1 MVEETGRKLPLNR
14 NFICVL
20 KGVITIDLIEAL
32 QKQMNFCENKE
43 KYKCGIYVENP
54 ERIKIVANVISNLL
68 PVPNRNIELKM
79 NRYDTGARWQNG
91 SIIKIINASE
101 NVRGQRFNG
110 VIIDNDIDNRIVSC
124 VIMSAIRPIRVFNE
138 ETDNGM
144 YERIY
149 TVGISK
155 DDVEKSKKYITKGL
169 RSNRIIVDDL
179 FFMNEKIFKK
189 EYEPMF
195 ISNEY
200 NAPIRTIE
208 KDNNNILVFN
218 ALGIPRENIE
228 YKTEFVNKSK
238 ESYLVV
244 QGSVELKDL
253 NYENGINI
261 RMKIDTDIYDGYDI
275 YVENGLVFVRLHE
288 IVNEAPVLKDY
299 GINE

>member
-1 MVEETGRKLPLNR
+1 MNNTLNR
-14 NFICVL
+14 NSISVL

-32 QKQMNFCENKE
+32 QKQMNFCKNKE

-79 NRYDTGARWQNG
+79 NRYDAGARWQNG
-91 SIIKIINASE
+91 SIIRIINASE

-124 VIMSAIRPIRVFNE
+124 VIMPTIRPIRVFNG
-138 ETDNGM
+138 ETDKEM

-155 DDVEKSKKYITKGL
+155 DDIEKSKKYITRGL
-169 RSNRIIVDDL
+169 RSNRVIVDDL
-179 FFMNEKIFKK
+179 FFMNEKLFEK
-189 EYEPMF
+189 EYECMF

-208 KDNNNILVFN
+208 KDNNKILVFN

-244 QGSVELKDL
+244 HGSVELKDL

-261 RMKIDTDIYDGYDI
+261 RMKIDTDIYDGYDVYI
-275 YVENGLVFVRLHE
+275 ENGLVFVRLHE
-288 IVNEAPVLKDY
+288 IVNEAPILKDY
-299 GINE
+299 GMNE

>member
-1 MVEETGRKLPLNR
+1 MIAINLV
-14 NFICVL
+14 
-20 KGVITIDLIEAL
+20 EAL
-32 QKQMNFCENKE
+32 QKQMYFCENKE

-79 NRYDTGARWQNG
+79 NRYDAGARWQNG
-91 SIIKIINASE
+91 SIIRIINASE

-124 VIMSAIRPIRVFNE
+124 VIMPTIRPIRVFNE
-138 ETDNGM
+138 ETDNEM

-189 EYEPMF
+189 EYECMW

-200 NAPIRTIE
+200 NTAIRTIE
-208 KDNNNILVFN
+208 KDNNKILVFN

-244 QGSVELKDL
+244 HGSVELKDL

-275 YVENGLVFVRLHE
+275 YIENGLIFVRLHE

>member
-1 MVEETGRKLPLNR
+1 M
-14 NFICVL
+14 
-20 KGVITIDLIEAL
+20 ITIDLIEAL
-32 QKQMNFCENKE
+32 QKQMYFCENKE

-79 NRYDTGARWQNG
+79 NRYDAGARWQNG
-91 SIIKIINASE
+91 SIIRIINASE

-124 VIMSAIRPIRVFNE
+124 VIMPTIRPIRVFNE
-138 ETDNGM
+138 ETDKEM

-155 DDVEKSKKYITKGL
+155 DDIEKSKKYITRGL
-169 RSNRIIVDDL
+169 RSNRVIVDDL
-179 FFMNEKIFKK
+179 FFMNEKLFEK
-189 EYEPMF
+189 EYECMF

-208 KDNNNILVFN
+208 KDNNKILVFN

-244 QGSVELKDL
+244 HGSVELKDL

-261 RMKIDTDIYDGYDI
+261 RMKIDTDIYDGYDVYI
-275 YVENGLVFVRLHE
+275 ENGLVFVRLHE

-299 GINE
+299 GMNE

>member
-1 MVEETGRKLPLNR
+1 M
-14 NFICVL
+14 
-20 KGVITIDLIEAL
+20 ITIDLIEAL

-79 NRYDTGARWQNG
+79 NRYDAGARWQNG
-91 SIIKIINASE
+91 SIIRIINASE
-101 NVRGQRFNG
+101 NTRGQRFNG

-124 VIMSAIRPIRVFNE
+124 VIMPTIRPIRVFNE
-138 ETDNGM
+138 ETDKEM

-155 DDVEKSKKYITKGL
+155 DDIEKSKKYITRGL
-169 RSNRIIVDDL
+169 RSNRVIVDDL
-179 FFMNEKIFKK
+179 FFMNEKLFEK
-189 EYEPMF
+189 EYECMF
-195 ISNEY
+195 INNEY

-208 KDNNNILVFN
+208 KNNNKILVFN

-244 QGSVELKDL
+244 QGNVELKDI

-261 RMKIDTDIYDGYDI
+261 RMKIDTDIYDGYDVYI
-275 YVENGLVFVRLHE
+275 ENGLVFVRLHE

-299 GINE
+299 GING

>member
-1 MVEETGRKLPLNR
+1 MKLLELDYQNS
-14 NFICVL
+14 
-20 KGVITIDLIEAL
+20 KGVIIIDLIKAL

-68 PVPNRNIELKM
+68 PFPNRRVELRM
-79 NRYDTGARWQNG
+79 NQYDAEARWQNG
-91 SIIKIINASE
+91 SIIRIMNTNE

-124 VIMSAIRPIRVFNE
+124 VIMPTIRPIRVFDE
-138 ETDNGM
+138 ESDKEM

-149 TVGISK
+149 TVGISA
-155 DDVEKSKKYITKGL
+155 DDINNSKKYKQQLYVSTAW
-169 RSNRIIVDDL
+169 NRHNIFKDDL
-179 FFMNEKIFKK
+179 FEK
-189 EYEPMF
+189 EYECMF
-195 ISNEY
+195 MSSEY
-200 NAPIRTIE
+200 NTAIRTIE
-208 KDNNNILVFN
+208 KDNNKILVFN

-244 QGSVELKDL
+244 HGSVELKDL

-261 RMKIDTDIYDGYDI
+261 RMKIDTDIYNGYEVHIED
-275 YVENGLVFVRLHE
+275 GLVTVILHE
-288 IVNEAPVLKDY
+288 IKNEPPVLKDY
-299 GINE
+299 GVA

>member
-1 MVEETGRKLPLNR
+1 M
-14 NFICVL
+14 
-20 KGVITIDLIEAL
+20 ITIDLIEAL

-68 PVPNRNIELKM
+68 PVPNRRVELRM
-79 NRYDTGARWQNG
+79 NQYYAEARWQNG

-124 VIMSAIRPIRVFNE
+124 VIMPTIRPIRVFNE
-138 ETDNGM
+138 ETDKEM

-155 DDVEKSKKYITKGL
+155 DDIEKSKKYITRGL
-169 RSNRIIVDDL
+169 RSNRVIVDDL

-208 KDNNNILVFN
+208 KDNNKILVFN

-244 QGSVELKDL
+244 QGNVELKDI

-261 RMKIDTDIYDGYDI
+261 RMKIDTDIYDGYDVYI
-275 YVENGLVFVRLHE
+275 ENGLVFVRLHE
-288 IVNEAPVLKDY
+288 IVNEAPILKDY
-299 GINE
+299 GMNE

>member
-1 MVEETGRKLPLNR
+1 MIAINLV
-14 NFICVL
+14 
-20 KGVITIDLIEAL
+20 EAL

-68 PVPNRNIELKM
+68 PFPNRRVELRI
-79 NRYDTGARWQNG
+79 NQYDAEAKWQNG
-91 SIIKIINASE
+91 SIIRIMNASE

-124 VIMSAIRPIRVFNE
+124 VIMPAIRPIRVFNE
-138 ETDNGM
+138 ETDNEM

-155 DDVEKSKKYITKGL
+155 DDIEKSKKYITRGL
-169 RSNRIIVDDL
+169 RSNRVIVDDL
-179 FFMNEKIFKK
+179 FFMNEKLFEK
-189 EYEPMF
+189 EYECMF

-208 KDNNNILVFN
+208 KDNNKILVFN

-228 YKTEFVNKSK
+228 YKTEFINKSK
-238 ESYLVV
+238 ESYLVI
-244 QGSVELKDL
+244 QGSVELKDI

-261 RMKIDTDIYDGYDI
+261 RMKIDTDIYDGYDVYI
-275 YVENGLVFVRLHE
+275 ENGLIFVRLHE

>member
-1 MVEETGRKLPLNR
+1 M
-14 NFICVL
+14 
-20 KGVITIDLIEAL
+20 ITIDLIEVL

-79 NRYDTGARWQNG
+79 NRYDAGARWQNG
-91 SIIKIINASE
+91 SIIRIINASE

-124 VIMSAIRPIRVFNE
+124 VIMPTIRPIRVFNE
-138 ETDNGM
+138 ETDKEM

-155 DDVEKSKKYITKGL
+155 DDIEKSKKYITRGL
-169 RSNRIIVDDL
+169 RSNRVIVDDL
-179 FFMNEKIFKK
+179 FFMNEKLFEK
-189 EYEPMF
+189 EYECMF

-208 KDNNNILVFN
+208 KDNNKILVFN

-244 QGSVELKDL
+244 HGSVELKDL

-261 RMKIDTDIYDGYDI
+261 RMKIDTDIYDGYDVYI
-275 YVENGLVFVRLHE
+275 ENGLVFVRLHE

-299 GINE
+299 GMGE

>member
-1 MVEETGRKLPLNR
+1 MIAINLV
-14 NFICVL
+14 
-20 KGVITIDLIEAL
+20 EAL

-68 PVPNRNIELKM
+68 PVPNRNIELRM
-79 NRYDTGARWQNG
+79 NQYDAGARWQNG
-91 SIIKIINASE
+91 SIIRIINASE

-124 VIMSAIRPIRVFNE
+124 VIMPTIRPIRVFNE
-138 ETDNGM
+138 ETDKEM

-179 FFMNEKIFKK
+179 FFMNEKLFEK
-189 EYEPMF
+189 EYECMF

-208 KDNNNILVFN
+208 KDNNKILVFN

-244 QGSVELKDL
+244 QGNVELKDI

-261 RMKIDTDIYDGYDI
+261 RMKIDTDIYDGYDVYI
-275 YVENGLVFVRLHE
+275 ENGLVFVRLHE

>member
-1 MVEETGRKLPLNR
+1 M
-14 NFICVL
+14 
-20 KGVITIDLIEAL
+20 ITIDLVEAL

-68 PVPNRNIELKM
+68 PVPNRNLELKM
-79 NRYDTGARWQNG
+79 NRYDAGARWQNG
-91 SIIKIINASE
+91 SIIRIINASE

-110 VIIDNDIDNRIVSC
+110 IIIDNDIDNRIVSC
-124 VIMSAIRPIRVFNE
+124 VIMPTIRPIRVFNE
-138 ETDNGM
+138 ETDKEM

-155 DDVEKSKKYITKGL
+155 DDIEKSKKYITRGL
-169 RSNRIIVDDL
+169 RSNRVIVDDL
-179 FFMNEKIFKK
+179 FFMNEKLFEK
-189 EYEPMF
+189 EYECMF

-208 KDNNNILVFN
+208 KDNNKILVFN

-244 QGSVELKDL
+244 HGSVELKDL

-261 RMKIDTDIYDGYDI
+261 RMKIDTDIYDGYDVYI
-275 YVENGLVFVRLHE
+275 ENGLVFVRLHE

-299 GINE
+299 GMNE

>member
-1 MVEETGRKLPLNR
+1 MIAINLV
-14 NFICVL
+14 
-20 KGVITIDLIEAL
+20 EAL

-79 NRYDTGARWQNG
+79 NRYDAGARWHNG

-101 NVRGQRFNG
+101 NARGQRFNG

-124 VIMSAIRPIRVFNE
+124 VIMPTIRPIRVFNE
-138 ETDNGM
+138 ETDKEM

-155 DDVEKSKKYITKGL
+155 DDIEKSKKYITRGL
-169 RSNRIIVDDL
+169 RSNRVIVDDL
-179 FFMNEKIFKK
+179 FFMNEKLFEK

-208 KDNNNILVFN
+208 KDNNKILVFN

-244 QGSVELKDL
+244 HGSVELKDL

-261 RMKIDTDIYDGYDI
+261 RMKIDTDIYDGYDVYI
-275 YVENGLVFVRLHE
+275 ENGLVFVRLHE
-288 IVNEAPVLKDY
+288 IVNEAPILKDY
-299 GINE
+299 GMNE

>member
-1 MVEETGRKLPLNR
+1 M
-14 NFICVL
+14 
-20 KGVITIDLIEAL
+20 KGVIAINLVEAL
-32 QKQMNFCENKE
+32 QKQMYFCENKE

-68 PVPNRNIELKM
+68 PVPNRRVELRM
-79 NRYDTGARWQNG
+79 NQYDAEAKWQNG
-91 SIIKIINASE
+91 SIIRIINASE

-124 VIMSAIRPIRVFNE
+124 VIMPTIRPIRVFNE
-138 ETDNGM
+138 ETDKEM

-149 TVGISK
+149 TVGISA
-155 DDVEKSKKYITKGL
+155 DDINNSKKYKQQIYISTAW
-169 RSNRIIVDDL
+169 NRYNIFKDDL
-179 FFMNEKIFKK
+179 FEK
-189 EYEPMF
+189 EYECMF

-200 NAPIRTIE
+200 NTAIRTIE
-208 KDNNNILVFN
+208 KDNNKILVFN

-261 RMKIDTDIYDGYDI
+261 RMKIDTDIYDGYDVYI
-275 YVENGLVFVRLHE
+275 ENGLVFVRLHE

-299 GINE
+299 GMNE

>member
-1 MVEETGRKLPLNR
+1 M
-14 NFICVL
+14 

-79 NRYDTGARWQNG
+79 NRYDAEARWQNG
-91 SIIKIINASE
+91 SIIRIMNASE

-110 VIIDNDIDNRIVSC
+110 VIIDNDIDNRIVGC
-124 VIMSAIRPIRVFNE
+124 VIMPTIRPIKVFGE
-138 ETDNGM
+138 ESDKEM

-149 TVGISK
+149 TVRISA
-155 DDVEKSKKYITKGL
+155 DDINNSKKYKQQLYVSTAW
-169 RSNRIIVDDL
+169 NRRNIFKDDL
-179 FFMNEKIFKK
+179 FEK
-189 EYEPMF
+189 EYECMW

-200 NAPIRTIE
+200 NTPIRTIE
-208 KDNNNILVFN
+208 KDNNKILVFN

-261 RMKIDTDIYDGYDI
+261 RMKIDTDIYDGYDVYI
-275 YVENGLVFVRLHE
+275 ENGLVFVRLHE

-299 GINE
+299 GVA

>member
-1 MVEETGRKLPLNR
+1 
-14 NFICVL
+14 
-20 KGVITIDLIEAL
+20 
-32 QKQMNFCENKE
+32 MNFCENKE

-68 PVPNRNIELKM
+68 SFPNRRVELRI
-79 NRYDTGARWQNG
+79 NQYDAEARWQNG
-91 SIIKIINASE
+91 SIIRIMNNSE

-124 VIMSAIRPIRVFNE
+124 VIMPTIRPIRVFDE
-138 ETDNGM
+138 ETNKEM

-149 TVGISK
+149 TVGISA
-155 DDVEKSKKYITKGL
+155 DDINNSKKYKQQLYVSAAWNKHNIFK
-169 RSNRIIVDDL
+169 DDL
-179 FFMNEKIFKK
+179 FEK
-189 EYEPMF
+189 EYECMW

-208 KDNNNILVFN
+208 KDNNKILVFN

-261 RMKIDTDIYDGYDI
+261 RMKIDTDIYDGYDVYI
-275 YVENGLVFVRLHE
+275 ENGLVFVRLHE

-299 GINE
+299 GMNK

>member
-1 MVEETGRKLPLNR
+1 
-14 NFICVL
+14 
-20 KGVITIDLIEAL
+20 
-32 QKQMNFCENKE
+32 MNFCENKE

-68 PVPNRNIELKM
+68 PVPNRRVELRM
-79 NRYDTGARWQNG
+79 NQYYAEARWQNG
-91 SIIKIINASE
+91 SIIRIMNASE

-124 VIMSAIRPIRVFNE
+124 VIMPTIRPIRVFDE
-138 ETDNGM
+138 ESDKEM

-149 TVGISK
+149 TVGISA
-155 DDVEKSKKYITKGL
+155 DDINNSKKYKQQLYVSTAW
-169 RSNRIIVDDL
+169 NRHNIFKDDL
-179 FFMNEKIFKK
+179 FEK
-189 EYEPMF
+189 EYECMF
-195 ISNEY
+195 MSSEY
-200 NAPIRTIE
+200 NTAIRTIE
-208 KDNNNILVFN
+208 KDNNKILVFN

-261 RMKIDTDIYDGYDI
+261 RMKIDTDIYDGYDV

-299 GINE
+299 GMGE

>member
-1 MVEETGRKLPLNR
+1 MLELGYQNS
-14 NFICVL
+14 
-20 KGVITIDLIEAL
+20 KGVIAINLVEAL

-79 NRYDTGARWQNG
+79 NRYDAGARWQNG
-91 SIIKIINASE
+91 SIIRIINASE

-124 VIMSAIRPIRVFNE
+124 VIMPTIRPIRVFNE
-138 ETDNGM
+138 ETDKEM

-155 DDVEKSKKYITKGL
+155 DDIEKSKKYITRGL
-169 RSNRIIVDDL
+169 RSNRVIVDDL
-179 FFMNEKIFKK
+179 FFMNEKLFEK
-189 EYEPMF
+189 EYECMF

-208 KDNNNILVFN
+208 KDNNKILVFN

-244 QGSVELKDL
+244 HGSVELKDL

-261 RMKIDTDIYDGYDI
+261 RMKIDTDIYDGYDVYI
-275 YVENGLVFVRLHE
+275 ENGLVFVRLHE

-299 GINE
+299 GING

>member
-1 MVEETGRKLPLNR
+1 MNNKQNR
-14 NFICVL
+14 NSISVL
-20 KGVITIDLIEAL
+20 KGVIAINLVEAL

-79 NRYDTGARWQNG
+79 NRYDAGARWQNG

-101 NVRGQRFNG
+101 NARGQRFNG

-124 VIMSAIRPIRVFNE
+124 VIMPTIRPIRVFNE
-138 ETDNGM
+138 ETDKEM

-155 DDVEKSKKYITKGL
+155 DDIEKSKKYITRGL
-169 RSNRIIVDDL
+169 RSNRVIVDDL
-179 FFMNEKIFKK
+179 FFMNEKLFEK

-208 KDNNNILVFN
+208 KDNNKILVFN

-244 QGSVELKDL
+244 QGNVELKDI

-261 RMKIDTDIYDGYDI
+261 RMKIDTDIYDGYDVYI
-275 YVENGLVFVRLHE
+275 ENGLVFVRLHE

-299 GINE
+299 GMNE

>member
-1 MVEETGRKLPLNR
+1 MC
-14 NFICVL
+14 FL

-32 QKQMNFCENKE
+32 QKQMNFCKNKE

-68 PVPNRNIELKM
+68 PVPNRNIELRM
-79 NRYDTGARWQNG
+79 NQYDAGARWQNG

-101 NVRGQRFNG
+101 NARGQRFNG

-124 VIMSAIRPIRVFNE
+124 VIMPTIRPIRVFDE
-138 ETDNGM
+138 ETDKEM

-155 DDVEKSKKYITKGL
+155 DDIEKSKKYITRGL
-169 RSNRIIVDDL
+169 RSNRVIVDDL
-179 FFMNEKIFKK
+179 FFMNEKLFEK
-189 EYEPMF
+189 EYECMF

-208 KDNNNILVFN
+208 KDNNKILVFN

-244 QGSVELKDL
+244 HGSVELKDL

-261 RMKIDTDIYDGYDI
+261 RMKIDTDIYDGYDVYI
-275 YVENGLVFVRLHE
+275 ENGLVFVRLHE

-299 GINE
+299 GMA

>member
-1 MVEETGRKLPLNR
+1 M
-14 NFICVL
+14 
-20 KGVITIDLIEAL
+20 ITIDLIEVL

-68 PVPNRNIELKM
+68 PVPNRNIELRM
-79 NRYDTGARWQNG
+79 NQYDAGARWQNG
-91 SIIKIINASE
+91 SIIRIINASE

-124 VIMSAIRPIRVFNE
+124 VIMPTIRPIRVFNE
-138 ETDNGM
+138 ETDKEM

-155 DDVEKSKKYITKGL
+155 DDIEKSKKYITRGL
-169 RSNRIIVDDL
+169 RSNRVIVDDL
-179 FFMNEKIFKK
+179 FFMNEKLFEK
-189 EYEPMF
+189 EYECMF

-208 KDNNNILVFN
+208 KDNNKILVFN

-244 QGSVELKDL
+244 HGSVELKDL

-261 RMKIDTDIYDGYDI
+261 RMKIDTDIYDGYDVYI
-275 YVENGLVFVRLHE
+275 ENGLVFVRLHE

-299 GINE
+299 GING

>member
-1 MVEETGRKLPLNR
+1 M
-14 NFICVL
+14 
-20 KGVITIDLIEAL
+20 ITIDLIEAL

-79 NRYDTGARWQNG
+79 NRYDAGARWQNG
-91 SIIKIINASE
+91 SIIRIINASE

-124 VIMSAIRPIRVFNE
+124 VIMPTIRPIRVFNE
-138 ETDNGM
+138 ETDKEM

-155 DDVEKSKKYITKGL
+155 DDIEKSKKYITRGL

-195 ISNEY
+195 ISNEWGQVQ
-200 NAPIRTIE
+200 
-208 KDNNNILVFN
+208 LV
-218 ALGIPRENIE
+218 LP
-228 YKTEFVNKSK
+228 
-238 ESYLVV
+238 L
-244 QGSVELKDL
+244 
-253 NYENGINI
+253 
-261 RMKIDTDIYDGYDI
+261 
-275 YVENGLVFVRLHE
+275 
-288 IVNEAPVLKDY
+288 
-299 GINE
+299 

>member
-1 MVEETGRKLPLNR
+1 MC
-14 NFICVL
+14 FL

-68 PVPNRNIELKM
+68 PVPNRNIELRM
-79 NRYDTGARWQNG
+79 NQYDAGARWQNG

-101 NVRGQRFNG
+101 NARGQRFNG

-124 VIMSAIRPIRVFNE
+124 VIMPTIRPIRVFNE
-138 ETDNGM
+138 ETDKEM

-155 DDVEKSKKYITKGL
+155 DDIEKSKKYITRGL
-169 RSNRIIVDDL
+169 RSNRVIVDDL
-179 FFMNEKIFKK
+179 FFMNEKLFEK
-189 EYEPMF
+189 EYECMF

-208 KDNNNILVFN
+208 KDNNKILVFN

-244 QGSVELKDL
+244 HGSVELKDL

-261 RMKIDTDIYDGYDI
+261 RMKIDTDIYDGYDVYI
-275 YVENGLVFVRLHE
+275 ENGLVFVRLHE

>member
-1 MVEETGRKLPLNR
+1 M
-14 NFICVL
+14 IA
-20 KGVITIDLIEAL
+20 IDLIEAL
-32 QKQMNFCENKE
+32 KEQIDICENKE

-79 NRYDTGARWQNG
+79 NRYDAGARWQNG
-91 SIIKIINASE
+91 SIIRIINASE

-124 VIMSAIRPIRVFNE
+124 VIMPTIRPIRVFNE
-138 ETDNGM
+138 ETDKEM

-155 DDVEKSKKYITKGL
+155 DDIEKSKKYITRGL
-169 RSNRIIVDDL
+169 RSNRVIVDDL
-179 FFMNEKIFKK
+179 FFMNEKLFEK
-189 EYEPMF
+189 EYECMF

-208 KDNNNILVFN
+208 KDNNKILVFN

-244 QGSVELKDL
+244 HGSVELKDL

-275 YVENGLVFVRLHE
+275 YIENGLIFVRLHE

-299 GINE
+299 GMNE

>member
-1 MVEETGRKLPLNR
+1 MIAINLV
-14 NFICVL
+14 
-20 KGVITIDLIEAL
+20 EAL

-79 NRYDTGARWQNG
+79 NRYDAGARWQNG
-91 SIIKIINASE
+91 SIIRIINASE

-124 VIMSAIRPIRVFNE
+124 VIMPTIRPIRVFNE
-138 ETDNGM
+138 ETDKEM

-155 DDVEKSKKYITKGL
+155 DDIEKSKKYITRGL
-169 RSNRIIVDDL
+169 RSNRVIVDDL
-179 FFMNEKIFKK
+179 FFMNEKLFEK

-208 KDNNNILVFN
+208 KDNNKILVFN

-244 QGSVELKDL
+244 QGNVELKDI

-261 RMKIDTDIYDGYDI
+261 RMKIDTDIYDGYDVYI
-275 YVENGLVFVRLHE
+275 ENGLVFVRLHE
-288 IVNEAPVLKDY
+288 IVNEAPILKDY
-299 GINE
+299 GMNE

>member
-1 MVEETGRKLPLNR
+1 MNR
-14 NFICVL
+14 NFISVL
-20 KGVITIDLIEAL
+20 KGVIAINLVEAL
-32 QKQMNFCENKE
+32 QKQMYFCENKE

-79 NRYDTGARWQNG
+79 NRYDAGARWQNG
-91 SIIKIINASE
+91 SIIRIINASE

-124 VIMSAIRPIRVFNE
+124 VIMPTIRPIRVFNE
-138 ETDNGM
+138 ETDKEM

-155 DDVEKSKKYITKGL
+155 DDIEKSKKYITRGL
-169 RSNRIIVDDL
+169 RSNRVIVDDL
-179 FFMNEKIFKK
+179 FFMNEKLFKK
-189 EYEPMF
+189 EYECMF

-208 KDNNNILVFN
+208 KDNNKILVFN

-244 QGSVELKDL
+244 HGSVELKDL

-261 RMKIDTDIYDGYDI
+261 RMKIDTDIYDGYDVYI
-275 YVENGLVFVRLHE
+275 ENGLVFVRLHE

>member
-1 MVEETGRKLPLNR
+1 MIAINLV
-14 NFICVL
+14 
-20 KGVITIDLIEAL
+20 EAL

-79 NRYDTGARWQNG
+79 NRYDAGARWQNG
-91 SIIKIINASE
+91 SIIRIINASE

-124 VIMSAIRPIRVFNE
+124 VIMPTIRPIRVFNE
-138 ETDNGM
+138 ETDKEM

-155 DDVEKSKKYITKGL
+155 DDIEKSKKYITRGL
-169 RSNRIIVDDL
+169 RSNRVIVDDL
-179 FFMNEKIFKK
+179 FFMNEKLFEK
-189 EYEPMF
+189 EYECMF

-200 NAPIRTIE
+200 NTAIRTIE
-208 KDNNNILVFN
+208 KDNNKILVFN
-218 ALGIPRENIE
+218 ALGIPREYIE

-244 QGSVELKDL
+244 HGSVELKDL

-261 RMKIDTDIYDGYDI
+261 RMKIDTDVYDGYDVYI
-275 YVENGLVFVRLHE
+275 ENGLVFVRFHE

-299 GINE
+299 GMNE

>member
-1 MVEETGRKLPLNR
+1 MIAINLV
-14 NFICVL
+14 
-20 KGVITIDLIEAL
+20 EAL

-79 NRYDTGARWQNG
+79 NRYDAGARWQNG
-91 SIIKIINASE
+91 SIIRIINASE

-124 VIMSAIRPIRVFNE
+124 VIMPTIRPIRVFNE
-138 ETDNGM
+138 ETDKEM

-155 DDVEKSKKYITKGL
+155 DDIEKSKKYITRGL
-169 RSNRIIVDDL
+169 RSNRVIVDDL
-179 FFMNEKIFKK
+179 FFMNEKLFEK

-208 KDNNNILVFN
+208 KDNNKILVFN

-244 QGSVELKDL
+244 QGNVELKDI

-261 RMKIDTDIYDGYDI
+261 RMKIDTDIYDGYDVYI
-275 YVENGLVFVRLHE
+275 ENGLVFVRLHE

-299 GINE
+299 GIGE

>member
-1 MVEETGRKLPLNR
+1 M
-14 NFICVL
+14 IA
-20 KGVITIDLIEAL
+20 IDLIEAL
-32 QKQMNFCENKE
+32 KEQMDICENKE

-79 NRYDTGARWQNG
+79 NRYDAGARWQNG
-91 SIIKIINASE
+91 SIIRIINASE

-124 VIMSAIRPIRVFNE
+124 VIMPTIRPIRVFNE
-138 ETDNGM
+138 ETDKEM

-155 DDVEKSKKYITKGL
+155 DDIEKSKKYITRGL
-169 RSNRIIVDDL
+169 RSNRVIVDDL
-179 FFMNEKIFKK
+179 FFMNEKLFEK
-189 EYEPMF
+189 EYECMF

-208 KDNNNILVFN
+208 KDNNKILVFN

-244 QGSVELKDL
+244 HGSVELKDL

-275 YVENGLVFVRLHE
+275 YIENGLIFVRLHE

-299 GINE
+299 GMNE